1 MSEFTVVR
9 IIQTIMKKLEKKIA
23 VVTGGNSGIG
33 LATAILFA
41 ENGAKVVITG
51 RDQKTIDKAVKEIG
65 NDAIGIVS
73 EVSDIESLDAQYK
86 KVSDS
91 LGKID
96 VLAINAG
103 VYVSGSLADFTEE
116 QFDQATDINFKGVFF
131 SVQKALPYLNDGAS
145 IILTSSA
152 SSEMGVPGVSV
163 YSATKA
169 AVYALAKAFSTEL
182 ANRSIRVNIISP
194 GPVETPI
201 MKRGGATDEQ
211 VESLKKVVSA
221 TTVIGRM
228 AKPEEIAGLILYL
241 CSDEASFITGCDYPI
256 DGGAIKLNN

>member
-1 MSEFTVVR
+1 MR
-9 IIQTIMKKLEKKIA
+9 KLENKVA

-33 LATAILFA
+33 LATAILFT
-41 ENGAKVVITG
+41 ENGAKVAITG
-51 RDQKTIDKAVKEIG
+51 RDKKTIDDAVKEIG
-65 NDAIGIVS
+65 NGAIGIVS
-73 EVSDIESLDAQYK
+73 DVSEIKTLDAQYK

-91 LGKID
+91 FGKID
-96 VLAINAG
+96 VLVVNAG
-103 VYVSGSLADFTEE
+103 VYISGTLIDFTED

-152 SSEMGVPGVSV
+152 SSEMGVGGVSV

-169 AVYALAKAFSTEL
+169 AVYSLAKAFSTEL
-182 ANRSIRVNIISP
+182 ADRGIRVNIISP

-201 MKRGGATDEQ
+201 MKRGGATKEQ
-211 VESLKKVVSA
+211 IEDLKVIVSA

-228 AKPEEIAGLILYL
+228 AKPEEIAEGFLYL
-241 CSDEASFITGCDYPI
+241 ASDDSKYMLGSELLL
-256 DGGAIKLNN
+256 DGGMRIK